1 MPLCT
6 ANRRDGAPCAAQALA
21 GNQHCFFH
29 SPSAEHARARSR
41 GRRQGGI
48 VVRSRSQIVQ
58 ASDMA
63 AVELQTPRDVTT
75 LLSETIS
82 QLRRGEIDAK
92 SANAIAYVSNVALTS
107 LQLEAEHNPKGTV
120 VNFNIL
126 PPMEPIPIDPYRTT
140 PRGE

>member
-6 ANRRDGAPCAAQALA
+6 ATRRDGAPCAAQALD

-48 VVRSRSQIVQ
+48 VVRSRSHLPTDI
-58 ASDMA
+58 AS
-63 AVELQTPRDVTT
+63 VELQTPRDVTV
-75 LLSETIS
+75 LLAETIS

-107 LQLEAEHNPKGTV
+107 IQLESEYAGRQGTV

-126 PPMEPIPIDPYRTT
+126 PPSEPIPIDPYRTT
-140 PRGE
+140 PRE